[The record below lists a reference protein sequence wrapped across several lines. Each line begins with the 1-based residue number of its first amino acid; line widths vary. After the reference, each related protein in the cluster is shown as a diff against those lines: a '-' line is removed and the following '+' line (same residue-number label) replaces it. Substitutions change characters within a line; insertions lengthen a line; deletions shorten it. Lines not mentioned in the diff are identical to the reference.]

1 MLKEAIGVKK
11 VILVTGKTDLRLGI
25 DGLAQLVRL
34 EYGIDP
40 IKSGA
45 LFLFCGRQ
53 RDRIKGLIWDG
64 DGYCMLVKRLSRG
77 VYQWPR
83 NSNEARALSKDE
95 FKRLMSGFTVESSI
109 PVSAKSR
116 PANSTRVQ
124 QAG

>member
-1 MLKEAIGVKK
+1 MLREAIGVKK

-25 DGLAQLVRL
+25 DGLVQLVRL

-40 IKSGA
+40 IASGA

-109 PVSAKSR
+109 PASAK
-116 PANSTRVQ
+116 
-124 QAG
+124 G